1 MQRSTVQAPVSLL
14 RRRRTLRGLGA
25 AGLGSLLGL
34 SLFTASPALAQALKI
49 TMGVGLTNDG
59 APLVFAMQ
67 RDKLLEKAAEEL
79 GLKLD
84 TEYLNFPVLLRML
97 QGLAAGQLDIGMLG
111 STPTIRNLALE
122 NPAVPLA
129 IAGGGIKF
137 PLQVPP
143 GSPIKNLDGLKGKTV
158 LTIAGSD
165 LHLVLNLMLQAQFGT
180 DDPKALNITVKN
192 IQAFAE
198 LSRAQPGI
206 DAVLNVEPVAQ
217 GAVNSGQLVNLLK
230 NDGTTG
236 PAYDG
241 PEGKGEGLRIASF
254 AKTPFAP
261 EAYYPHRIWWVA
273 RQQFLKENPKAVV
286 ALMIANQRA
295 TVLVTRMTADAV
307 IDMSAQDWFSDRA
320 AQRPYVENILYR
332 RRGWSWITEGDART
346 LVGLSKVKSIYQQEL
361 TPELVK
367 KLLAMSAP
375 LAKEAYEKTGRFP
388 EGAAFVDTKAID
400 IRGLPVWE
408 MQRWT
413 TV

>member
-1 MQRSTVQAPVSLL
+1 MRHPSRL
-14 RRRRTLRGLGA
+14 RRLLLKGGA
-25 AGLGSLLGL
+25 AAGIGSILGIP
-34 SLFTASPALAQALKI
+34 LFAASPALAQALKM

-67 RDKLLEKAAEEL
+67 REKLLEKAMEEL
-79 GLKLD
+79 GLRAD
-84 TEYLNFPVLLRML
+84 PEYLNFPVLLRML

-111 STPTIRNLALE
+111 STPTIRNLALPV
-122 NPAVPLA
+122 PAIPIA
-129 IAGGGIKF
+129 NAGGGIKF

-143 GSPIKNLDGLKGKTV
+143 GSPIKNLEGLKGKSV
-158 LTIAGSD
+158 LTIVGSD
-165 LHLVLNLMLQAQFGT
+165 LHLVLNLMLQAEFGT
-180 DDPKALNITVKN
+180 DDPKALGITVKN

-198 LSRAQPGI
+198 LTRAQPGI
-206 DAVLNVEPVAQ
+206 DAVLSVEPAAQ
-217 GAVNSGQLVNLLK
+217 GAVNSGQLVNLLR

-241 PEGKGEGLRIASF
+241 PEGKGEGHKIASF

-273 RQQFLKENPKAVV
+273 REEFLQKNPKAVT

-295 TVLVTRMTADAV
+295 CTLVTKMTPDAV
-307 IDMSAQDWFSDRA
+307 IDMSAQDWNSDRA

-361 TPELVK
+361 TGDLVK
-367 KLLAMSAP
+367 RTLAKAAP
-375 LAKEAYEKTGRFP
+375 LAREAYDKTGKFP
-388 EGAAFVDTKAID
+388 DAAVFTDTRAGD

-408 MQRWT
+408 IDRWKT
-413 TV
+413 L